1 MIGRILGNRY
11 ELVEKVG
18 SGGMSIVYKARC
30 SLLNR
35 YVAVKILRPEFVSD
49 ESFIKKFRQESQAA
63 ASLSHQ
69 NIVNIYDVG
78 IDGDTHYIVME
89 YIEGE
94 TLKQL
99 IRNKRRLTPAH
110 ATDIAKQICKALV
123 HAHENHIVHRD
134 IKPHNILVTREGI
147 AKVTDFGI
155 ARAVTSSTVTNTGSV
170 IGSVHYFSPEQARG
184 GYIDEKSDL
193 YSLGIVLYEMVTGK
207 VPFEGES
214 PISIALK
221 HIQET
226 VIPPADLIEGIPPGL
241 EQIVMKATQKEP
253 ANRYETAIEMLAD
266 LEAFMDNNGIVFK
279 SPDVD
284 EETSPTI
291 IMPALG
297 DRSARSERRNRKK
310 VGRDSKNGR
319 GKRAVI
325 VAIVVLL
332 ALVGIGYGGS
342 KLIQGL
348 LAVDVVKVPGI
359 VGKTQ
364 EEAEKDLKD
373 AGLTM
378 EIRERQH
385 SPKYEAGTV
394 IKQYPSE
401 GTENKVSN
409 PVLVILSL
417 GPEKTK
423 VPYLRNKDS
432 AEALAELRQKGLI
445 EGYIDTRSSERIT
458 VGVVI
463 DQDPEPGIMVDEGT
477 PVDLIIS
484 SGPKIQQI
492 LVPPVV
498 GLDLQTA
505 KTDIQNAGM
514 VLADTYPQESDVIP
528 KGYVIS
534 QSIPPNTVVEEG
546 ASIGLWVS
554 TGKKEDPPPL
564 TEGTKMLTINLP
576 EHSRNVKVT
585 VKKYQG
591 DTEEIEYQMRHDA
604 DESPLKIAV
613 TGKGEA
619 RIVVLFDDVIKS
631 DEVVNF
637 SREE

>member
-1 MIGRILGNRY
+1 MIGRTLGNRY
-11 ELVEKVG
+11 ELVEKIG

-30 SLLNR
+30 SLLHR
-35 YVAVKILRPEFVSD
+35 YVAVKILRPEFTSD
-49 ESFIKKFRQESQAA
+49 EVFIKKFRQESQAA

-69 NIVNIYDVG
+69 NIVSIYDVG

-89 YIEGE
+89 YIKGK

-99 IRNKRRLTPAH
+99 IRDKRRLEPAH
-110 ATDIAKQICKALV
+110 AADVARQICKALV
-123 HAHENHIVHRD
+123 HAHKNHIVHRD
-134 IKPHNILVTREGI
+134 IKPHNILVTKDGT

-226 VIPPADLIEGIPPGL
+226 VVPPADIIEGIPSGL
-241 EQIVMKATQKEP
+241 EQIIMKATQKEP
-253 ANRYETAIEMLAD
+253 TNRYETALEMLVD
-266 LEAFMDNNGIVFK
+266 LEAFMNNNGIIFE
-279 SPDVD
+279 SFGTD
-284 EETSPTI
+284 ERTSPTI
-291 IMPALG
+291 VMPALG
-297 DRSARSERRNRKK
+297 N
-310 VGRDSKNGR
+310 GNNGR
-319 GKRAVI
+319 GNRGYEKKNRSSKKGETKKAFI
-325 VAIVVLL
+325 VAIAILFALIVL
-332 ALVGIGYGGS
+332 GYGGS

-359 VGKTQ
+359 IGRTQ
-364 EEAEKDLKD
+364 EEAEEVLKD
-373 AGLTM
+373 AGLRM
-378 EIRERQH
+378 EVRKRQH
-385 SPKYEAGTV
+385 NPHYEAGVV
-394 IKQYPSE
+394 IRQHPDE

-432 AEALAELRQKGLI
+432 AEALVELRQNGLV
-445 EGYIDTRSSERIT
+445 EGDINTRPSETVT
-458 VGVVI
+458 VGVVM
-463 DQDPEPGIMVDEGT
+463 DQNPEPGIMVNEGT
-477 PVDLIIS
+477 PVDLLIS

-505 KTDIQNAGM
+505 KTDIQKAGM

-554 TGKKEDPPPL
+554 TGKKEVPPAPL
-564 TEGTKMLTINLP
+564 KGTKVLTINLP
-576 EHSRNVKVT
+576 EHSKNVKVT
-585 VKKYQG
+585 VKKLQDG
-591 DTEEIEYQMRHDA
+591 IEEIEYQMRHNA
-604 DESPLKIAV
+604 DEGPLKIAV

-619 RIVVLFDDVIKS
+619 RIIVLFDDVVKS

-637 SREE
+637 GREE